1 MDLTR
6 NGLIA
11 LAENRLAWLDTRQR
25 ILARNVANADTPSFR
40 PSDAV
45 PFQEVLQ
52 RRRPVA
58 AMMTTDAQ
66 HIVPLGSSALI
77 VQDRNVV
84 ERSRNGNAVSLDDE
98 AVRIAETDEAHA
110 LAMGLHRKYLGMFR
124 STLGRN

>member
-6 NGLIA
+6 NGPIA

-25 ILARNVANADTPSFR
+25 ILARNVANADTPGFR

-45 PFQEVLQ
+45 PFQEILG
-52 RRRPVA
+52 RRRPGA
-58 AMMTTDAQ
+58 AMVTTDAR
-66 HIVPLGSSALI
+66 HMASPSGSALA

-98 AVRIAETDEAHA
+98 AIRIAETDQAHA
-110 LAMGLHRKYLGMFR
+110 LAMGLHRKYLGLFR
-124 STLGRN
+124 TALGRN

>member
-6 NGLIA
+6 NGPIA

-25 ILARNVANADTPSFR
+25 ILARNVANADTPGFR

-52 RRRPVA
+52 RRGTA
-58 AMMTTDAQ
+58 APMATTNAR
-66 HIVPLGSSALI
+66 HIALQASAALA
-77 VQDRNVV
+77 VQDRAVA

-98 AVRIAETDEAHA
+98 AVRIAETDQAHA
-110 LAMGLHRKYLGMFR
+110 LAMGLHRKYLGLFR
-124 STLGRN
+124 SALGRN

>member
-25 ILARNVANADTPSFR
+25 ILARNVANADTPGFR

-45 PFQEVLQ
+45 PFQEVLG
-52 RRRPVA
+52 RRHSAA
-58 AMMTTDAQ
+58 AMVTTDVHHMIA
-66 HIVPLGSSALI
+66 PNASAL
-77 VQDRNVV
+77 VAQDRNVV

-98 AVRIAETDEAHA
+98 AVRIAETDQAHA
-110 LAMGLHRKYLGMFR
+110 LAMGLHRKYLGLFR
-124 STLGRN
+124 TALGRN